1 MIDISKPTDF
11 NRNSRPSKVKV
22 TLFDSLIAMNVPFA
36 VVCAYITV
44 DEIPD
49 ESGNDYCIIAAK
61 KDRFQV
67 RDLGFYQ
74 MDSHPLVVER
84 KLSEGIEV
92 DKFKAM
98 VREGKFRLVQDNADG
113 KIWEYCTVNN
123 FVAYCRGKS
132 KS

>member
-22 TLFDSLIAMNVPFA
+22 TVFDSLIELNVPFA

-61 KDRFQV
+61 KDSFQV
-67 RDLGFYQ
+67 RDLGFCQ

-84 KLSEGIEV
+84 KLNEGIEV
-92 DKFKAM
+92 EKFKAM

-113 KIWEYCTVNN
+113 KIWEYCAVNN
-123 FVAYCRGKS
+123 FVAYCGGRVS
-132 KS
+132 T